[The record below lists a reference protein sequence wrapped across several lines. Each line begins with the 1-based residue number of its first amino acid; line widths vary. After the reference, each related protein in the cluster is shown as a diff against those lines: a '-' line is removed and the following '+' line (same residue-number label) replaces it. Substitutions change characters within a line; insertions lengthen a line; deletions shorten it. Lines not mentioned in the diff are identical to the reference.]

1 MKEVFSTFR
10 IFRCSSQ
17 SDRLRGRAAF
27 LKRKFK
33 MAIFNPLLIA
43 ILCVMAI
50 LTVGD
55 ISYDDYNQG
64 AQYLSYLL
72 TPATVCLAVPL
83 YQQLNLLKKN
93 LKAVAA
99 GILSGVLTSILS
111 VLGLSYLF
119 GLSHDMYVTLLPKSI
134 TTAIGMGVSE
144 ELGGI
149 VTITVAVIIITGV
162 LGNMIADVVY
172 RVFRIKE
179 PVAKGLALGTAS
191 HAIGTAKAME
201 MGPVEGAMSSLAIA
215 VAGLLTVNFRICFC
229 RMFIREEEQMKRMI
243 ITIGRQ
249 SGSSGRKVG
258 ELLAERLSLPLY
270 GKAELQKIAEG
281 TDDYEE
287 VQAFYEEEP
296 VNSLLY
302 AIAMSQ
308 FEQEVGRIPFQRI
321 RELASKESCIII
333 GRCAGHIFREDPEAV
348 RVFIHADPKIRVQRI
363 MEREGLSETKA
374 KKFLEDTDSRRA
386 SFHKYYTKQEWG
398 LAQDYELC
406 LDSGVL
412 GIEGTVEV
420 LTEYLRFRGF

>member
-1 MKEVFSTFR
+1 MQDVYKG
-10 IFRCSSQ
+10 
-17 SDRLRGRAAF
+17 GRTNEAYDHYNW
-27 LKRKFK
+27 KTVRKQRK
-33 MAIFNPLLIA
+33 
-43 ILCVMAI
+43 
-50 LTVGD
+50 
-55 ISYDDYNQG
+55 
-64 AQYLSYLL
+64 
-72 TPATVCLAVPL
+72 
-83 YQQLNLLKKN
+83 
-93 LKAVAA
+93 
-99 GILSGVLTSILS
+99 
-111 VLGLSYLF
+111 
-119 GLSHDMYVTLLPKSI
+119 
-134 TTAIGMGVSE
+134 
-144 ELGGI
+144 
-149 VTITVAVIIITGV
+149 
-162 LGNMIADVVY
+162 
-172 RVFRIKE
+172 
-179 PVAKGLALGTAS
+179 
-191 HAIGTAKAME
+191 
-201 MGPVEGAMSSLAIA
+201 
-215 VAGLLTVNFRICFC
+215 
-229 RMFIREEEQMKRMI
+229 
-243 ITIGRQ
+243 
-249 SGSSGRKVG
+249 KVG

-308 FEQEVGRIPFQRI
+308 FEQEVGRIPFRRI

-420 LTEYLRFRGF
+420 LTEYLRFRGFFKGMNEKTYERVIEYLKQQIQEGKLSCGSKIPSERELAASLNLGRNSVREALRTMEHTGMLESRQGKGNFLVNMPQKSLGNVFSMMLLTGQSNYREVSRIRRILEQEAFVQAVRLKNPEVLKRLKAEIKEMQIPEKTAEHDRRFHQELIRAGENQLLVAVMESLSGLCEEEIAHVQKEAKMRTGVRSMKKS